1 MTMVKAMLRSRSSL
15 KVTVIGLLL
24 HRRATSARGIGAALD
39 AHFGVG
45 LWHLRVAPHRIT
57 FQVAG
62 RRPGRWQGSSANAK
76 GTTDR
81 A

>member
-1 MTMVKAMLRSRSSL
+1 MVNATLRRRSSC

-45 LWHLRVAPHRIT
+45 LGHLRVAPHRVT
-57 FQVAG
+57 FQGGGPVGG
-62 RRPGRWQGSSANAK
+62 RGTTRD
-76 GTTDR
+76 TTDR